1 VALPT
6 PDKLWNFDVNVALP
20 SLGSADADGRRFIRK
35 LKTKILGGGA
45 WTVKRSSNAAAV
57 ANSDLW
63 SSDAS
68 VIYGSSGSPHSW
80 IVLQRTDVAFELL
93 LDVNHGSVYNYG
105 TVVISRSGFT
115 GGTVSNRPTATDA
128 VYVIGTAT
136 NYAAWHAAGSAA
148 FSSVLHCFN
157 SADGQVQRIVALK
170 ANVTVL
176 FIDLSTLKNPP
187 SGWATPFV
195 VGWVPSAPTFSAINN
210 SGGGSEGRYFGFHGT
225 LPIQAYLATEGY
237 TVAGTASAIGAL
249 QIIQNELSAAW
260 SMTPVA
266 VVGYSP
272 GTKGRHG
279 NLYDL
284 WFGEI
289 NKTNSTTYPADASR
303 QFIQFSY
310 LILPWANPPGPGP
323 TVLTS

>member
-1 VALPT
+1 MALPT
-6 PDKLWNFDVNVALP
+6 PDKLWNFDVNIALP
-20 SLGSADADGRRFIRK
+20 SLGSATADGRRFIRK

-45 WTVKRSSNAAAV
+45 WAVKRSSNAVAV

-68 VIYGSSGSPHSW
+68 VVRGSSGSPHSW
-80 IVLQRTDVAFELL
+80 IVLQRTDITLELL
-93 LDVNHGSVYNYG
+93 LDVNCDSAYDYG
-105 TVVISRSGFT
+105 TVVVSRTGFT
-115 GGTVSNRPTATDA
+115 GGTISNRPAATDE
-128 VYVIGTAT
+128 VYVVGTASS
-136 NYAAWHAAGSAA
+136 YASWHAAGNST
-148 FSSVLHCFN
+148 FSVVLHSFN
-157 SADGQVQRIVALK
+157 STDGQVQRIVAVK

-187 SGWATPFV
+187 SGLVTPFV
-195 VGWVPSAPTFSAINN
+195 VGWVPTAPTFNTINN
-210 SGGGSEGRYFGFHGT
+210 TGGGGEGRYFGLHAS
-225 LPIQAYLATEGY
+225 LPIRAYLATEGY
-237 TVAGTASAIGAL
+237 TVAGTASAIGTL

-260 SMTPVA
+260 SMTPAA

-289 NKTNSTTYPADASR
+289 NKTNSTTYPDDASR
-303 QFIQFSY
+303 QFIQFGY